1 MFKPPNAVFVEMCL
15 SLRALVQETCIQKEM
30 IFADFFTEFSFKLNS
45 KDYSCGCMR
54 MFLHSY
60 KWTTSFGFHMTWI
73 VIFLENSLP
82 MLFDGPGHREKL
94 DVLIYS
100 EANSTYC

>member
-1 MFKPPNAVFVEMCL
+1 MFWLVKENHIMYKPPDAVFVEMSL

-30 IFADFFTEFSFKLNS
+30 IFADFLTEFSFKLNS

-54 MFLHSY
+54 IFLHSY

-73 VIFLENSLP
+73 VIFLENSLIGFH
-82 MLFDGPGHREKL
+82 MT
-94 DVLIYS
+94 LINKGDS
-100 EANSTYC
+100 D

>member
-45 KDYSCGCMR
+45 KDHSCGCMR

-60 KWTTSFGFHMTWI
+60 KWTDFFWI
-73 VIFLENSLP
+73 PHDLDSHFPRKLP
-82 MLFDGPGHREKL
+82 
-94 DVLIYS
+94 
-100 EANSTYC
+100 TYVV

>member
-1 MFKPPNAVFVEMCL
+1 
-15 SLRALVQETCIQKEM
+15 
-30 IFADFFTEFSFKLNS
+30 
-45 KDYSCGCMR
+45 
-54 MFLHSY
+54 
-60 KWTTSFGFHMTWI
+60 MTWI

-100 EANSTYC
+100 EANSTYGLKEDAVKYNYSANGNHISI

>member
-1 MFKPPNAVFVEMCL
+1 MYKPPDPVFVEISL
-15 SLRALVQETCIQKEM
+15 SLRALAQETCIQKEM
-30 IFADFFTEFSFKLNS
+30 IFADFLTEFSFKLNS

-60 KWTTSFGFHMTWI
+60 KWTTSFGFHMTWR

-100 EANSTYC
+100 EANST